1 MACSLTTALHMNLQ
15 DLTLTHNKRLKRVA
29 AERDD
34 AYRTEWILNMTMNYT
49 TDQLVFL
56 DKYNKD
62 ERVALRRYGQGAA
75 LFSHSRET
83 TPILSCPTTK
93 PPIQRQ
99 CSRLRLTWRLCPCY
113 CQCSPHPTPLFH
125 HRQLENLRNY
135 HRSHL
140 LQSMTF
146 CKID

>member
-93 PPIQRQ
+93 PPIQG
-99 CSRLRLTWRLCPCY
+99 S
-113 CQCSPHPTPLFH
+113 
-125 HRQLENLRNY
+125 
-135 HRSHL
+135 
-140 LQSMTF
+140 
-146 CKID
+146 